1 MVTAAQRDKFNR
13 DPISD
18 AHILMCEIIEEH
30 NEDTALLLCDNNED
44 IVSNSETYSKASL
57 EFNVPG
63 WGEEFRP
70 PTLSVSNVERLPGRA
85 LLLSQHLICV
95 RLFVIDASLPDVI
108 IEGTDTLDSLLIES
122 GEITSETL
130 TLTLRH
136 AWDFQ
141 HPVPFDI
148 TSEPFFPAIWA

>member
-1 MVTAAQRDKFNR
+1 MVTAAQRDKLNR

-30 NEDTALLLCDNNED
+30 NESNAILLCHNNED

-57 EFNVPG
+57 DFNIPG
-63 WGEEFRP
+63 YGEEFRA

-85 LLLSQHLICV
+85 LLLSQHLVCV
-95 RLFVIDASLPDVI
+95 RLFVVDASLPDI
-108 IEGTDTLDSLLIES
+108 RMYDTLDSLVIES
-122 GEITSETL
+122 GEITSERL
-130 TLTLRH
+130 SLTLRH

-141 HPVPFDI
+141 HPVPFEI
-148 TSEPFFPAIWA
+148 TSEKFFPAVWA